1 MSNNP
6 EFEEGPFF
14 LIIETVI
21 GRPGKKFIVWAADAY
36 TARQVFGMR
45 TGSSIAYIYP
55 ELIGGLSDVKSDYRL
70 SPTQIADLHREGYL
84 RL

>member
-14 LIIETVI
+14 LIIETAI
-21 GRPGKKFIVWAADAY
+21 GHPSKSFIVWATDAH
-36 TARQVFGMR
+36 TAASVFGMK
-45 TGSSIAYIYP
+45 TGHSLAYIYP
-55 ELIGGLSDVKSDYRL
+55 ELIGGLSDVKRDYRL
-70 SPTQIADLHREGYL
+70 LPSQVSDLHREGYL

>member
-14 LIIETVI
+14 FIIETAI
-21 GRPGKKFIVWAADAY
+21 GRPGNEFIVWARDAH
-36 TARQVFGMR
+36 TAGQVLGMK
-45 TGSSIAYIYP
+45 TGNSIAYIYP
-55 ELIGGLSDVKSDYRL
+55 ELIGGLSDVKRDYRL
-70 SPTQIADLHREGYL
+70 SPTQIAGLHREGYL

>member
-14 LIIETVI
+14 LITETVI
-21 GRPGKKFIVWAADAY
+21 GRPGKKFIVWSTDAY

-45 TGSSIAYIYP
+45 TGNSVAYVYP
-55 ELIGGLSDVKSDYRL
+55 ELIGDLTDVKRDYRL
-70 SPTQIADLHREGYL
+70 SPSQVGDLHREGYL
-84 RL
+84 KL